1 MKKVVSLFLTIIM
14 VLGILTSVPIT
25 VNAISITD
33 NIITIARNQKGGYG
47 SDINKFTTWFY
58 KQEQSAA
65 WCAIFVCW
73 CADQVGILDVAIPK
87 IANCNSMMSW
97 YKNRNEYYSV
107 NSSYTPQKGDI
118 IFFDSNS
125 DGVPNHVEFVAEN
138 GFITDG
144 STKKVKCI
152 GGNTTDS
159 VTGANDYVAEKNRNI
174 NLSSFKV
181 LGYAHPAYPSN
192 TQTYT
197 PPQIVKSTST
207 VDLKLGGTKEA
218 SVDVSFENGTYPN
231 ACSLEWTINN
241 PAIAIT
247 NGIVVTA
254 STYGSATID
263 ITAIGEGTTSLNV
276 YIVDE
281 VTGSIITTDYITVNV
296 SAKTYNILY
305 NANGGSG
312 TMSSSTVNY
321 LSEFS
326 LKPNTFSKIGY
337 TFVGWNAYRNSDGK
351 WFVEGPGW
359 QTDEEI
365 ASNSYTKKLYQDS
378 VAMTFND
385 SWFAQLDSINAT
397 DTFTFYA
404 VWQPNHICVYMGTVT
419 KPATCTENGIETFIC
434 SCGDSYTQEISATG
448 HSYSSEWIVD
458 VEPTCTEEGSKS
470 KTCSVCQ
477 SVTTETTEPLGHDY
491 STDWIIDK
499 TASCTE
505 TGSKSHHCSRCESTI
520 DITVIEATGH
530 TESDWILD
538 EEATNSTICSQH
550 KECIICGEIVETQ
563 IIEVSHTV
571 SSWQTTKEATVY
583 SAGEKVG
590 ECTGCGATVKEE
602 IPQLK
607 CSKPTLETVRN
618 ATNGV
623 RIVWSKVKGG
633 DSYNIYR
640 RTKSG
645 SYRLIG
651 TTEKSY
657 FDDESA
663 VSGKRY
669 YYSVKAVNE
678 AGESAYSSA
687 DSIYHLATPTLTKIC
702 NATGGLKI
710 TWSKVS
716 GAEGYYIYRKLYGA
730 EEWTKIATIK
740 DSSTVSYKDT
750 KVSEG
755 KVYVYTVK
763 AFDGKRKSSIDS
775 DGIWLR
781 YLKKPTL
788 KTISN
793 TGNGVKIT
801 WDEITR
807 AEKYNVYRR
816 VSNSEYKYIGSTSNT
831 YYTDK
836 TAKSGKKYYYTIR
849 AQKGETVSYISNTLS
864 KYYLEDPTLNT
875 PSSTKSGVKLSWS
888 EVTGAQGYI
897 IYRKTGSGSYT
908 KLKTEK
914 GVTNLSYIDSSAKK
928 GTKYTY
934 KVKAYYSKTYSAYSN
949 TKAITDK
956 Y

>member
-1 MKKVVSLFLTIIM
+1 MKKIVSIILASFL
-14 VLGILTSVPIT
+14 ILAVFVTPAFAAVGDNSFTEYESNDSTST
-25 VNAISITD
+25 
-33 NIITIARNQKGGYG
+33 
-47 SDINKFTTWFY
+47 
-58 KQEQSAA
+58 
-65 WCAIFVCW
+65 
-73 CADQVGILDVAIPK
+73 ADRIYND
-87 IANCNSMMSW
+87 
-97 YKNRNEYYSV
+97 YSV
-107 NSSYTPQKGDI
+107 NGTIAYQYDMDYFKFTLSSSSKVNLLCISSKSVIMVGIADSSGDLIAAAQPFYEDGYYYDAYTDTLPAGTYYIVVLADECSYTNITYMFYFEYESATHTHSYSSSVVSPTCTQQGYTVYTC
-118 IFFDSNS
+118 SCGYS
-125 DGVPNHVEFVAEN
+125 YN
-138 GFITDG
+138 GNYTSARGHSFG
-144 STKKVKCI
+144 S
-152 GGNTTDS
+152 
-159 VTGANDYVAEKNRNI
+159 
-174 NLSSFKV
+174 
-181 LGYAHPAYPSN
+181 
-192 TQTYT
+192 
-197 PPQIVKSTST
+197 
-207 VDLKLGGTKEA
+207 
-218 SVDVSFENGTYPN
+218 
-231 ACSLEWTINN
+231 WTI
-241 PAIAIT
+241 
-247 NGIVVTA
+247 
-254 STYGSATID
+254 
-263 ITAIGEGTTSLNV
+263 
-276 YIVDE
+276 
-281 VTGSIITTDYITVNV
+281 
-296 SAKTYNILY
+296 
-305 NANGGSG
+305 
-312 TMSSSTVNY
+312 
-321 LSEFS
+321 
-326 LKPNTFSKIGY
+326 
-337 TFVGWNAYRNSDGK
+337 
-351 WFVEGPGW
+351 
-359 QTDEEI
+359 
-365 ASNSYTKKLYQDS
+365 
-378 VAMTFND
+378 
-385 SWFAQLDSINAT
+385 
-397 DTFTFYA
+397 
-404 VWQPNHICVYMGTVT
+404 T
-419 KPATCTENGIETFIC
+419 KPATCTSTGTKKRVCNT
-434 SCGDSYTQEISATG
+434 CG
-448 HSYSSEWIVD
+448 YSE
-458 VEPTCTEEGSKS
+458 
-470 KTCSVCQ
+470 
-477 SVTTETTEPLGHDY
+477 TET
-491 STDWIIDK
+491 IAK
-499 TASCTE
+499 T
-505 TGSKSHHCSRCESTI
+505 SHI
-520 DITVIEATGH
+520 A
-530 TESDWILD
+530 SDWIVD
-538 EEATNSTICSQH
+538 EEATSSTTGSQH
-550 KECIICGEIVETQ
+550 KECTTCGEILETQ
-563 IIEVSHTV
+563 TIDKISHTISDWIIEQEATCTEDGFKYKECTVCGDVIETETLYATGHVESDWIIADGYQYIECVNCGELLETEAIEPVYCDCAFTNYVYNNDATTYRDGTKTAYCDNGCGEMRTLRAIGTALNPIIIDIYPGETKKVSLAPETAVIYKIHSTDNLTEGYWFSLKYPEELTPETIKNYYADNSPIDWDEYNAEVPIEWEEYYDVESYGFLDGGMGDIFEGEEKFSPHISKAGQVYYIEVVSKYDEPIDISLSMSGSYDIANPEATHTV
-571 SSWQTTKEATVY
+571 STWKITEEATVY

-590 ECTGCGATVKEE
+590 ECTECGATVKEE

-607 CSKPTLETVRN
+607 CSKPTLENVRN

-623 RIVWSKVKGG
+623 RIVWSKVKGA

-645 SYRLIG
+645 SYCLIG

-740 DSSTVSYKDT
+740 DNSTVSYKDT

-801 WDEITR
+801 WDEITK

-816 VSNSEYKYIGSTSNT
+816 VSNSEYKYIGSTTNT

-836 TAKSGKKYYYTIR
+836 TATSGKKYYYTIR